1 MRISLIAAMSRN
13 RVIGK
18 DGQLP
23 WHLPGDLAFFKKMT
37 RGKPIIM
44 GRKTCESLGRPLPGR
59 KNIVLTR
66 DPGFVA
72 DGFVL
77 VADPEAALAAATPAE
92 EVMICGGS
100 SIYALF
106 LPRADRLI
114 LTLVDAEVEGDTF
127 FPEFDQTDWREVER
141 GEHGTDDRNPL
152 PRVESILERA

>member
-18 DGQLP
+18 AGQLP

-44 GRKTCESLGRPLPGR
+44 GRKTCQSLGRPLPGR

-72 DGFVL
+72 EGFVL
-77 VADPEAALAAATPAE
+77 VADPEAALAAAAPAE

-106 LPRADRLI
+106 LPRAHRLI

-141 GEHGTDDRNPL
+141 GEHGADDRNPL